1 MITPTRR
8 LAKNDVHIWLIKSH
22 QSLACRELQACE
34 ALLDDTE
41 RWRLQQFLLQAP
53 RSEYLMS
60 RALVRSLLAEYTGIP
75 AQDWRFSANQYGRP
89 EIVSPAS
96 FRHLSFNL
104 SHTEGLL
111 ACAISLD
118 RTVGVDVEKVNQAID
133 PDELAPLIFAPPEL
147 ARWAAASSHKKRDTF
162 FALWT
167 LKEAYLKAR
176 GTGFSIAPDTVCFKM
191 AGARPTIDFI
201 QKGTD
206 NPALWEF
213 LSAMATENHWLAVG
227 ASQTENE
234 KINFNVRWTTSVTAP
249 ELHRLPSQD
258 QL

>member
-1 MITPTRR
+1 MISPTRW

-22 QSLACRELQACE
+22 HPLADGELQACE
-34 ALLDDTE
+34 ALLDRTE
-41 RWRLQQFLLQAP
+41 RWRLQQFLLQGP

-60 RALVRSLLAEYTGIP
+60 RAFVRSLLAEYTGIP
-75 AQDWRFSANQYGRP
+75 AQDWQFSANQYGRP
-89 EIVSPAS
+89 EIVSPAA
-96 FRHLSFNL
+96 FRHLNFNL

-133 PDELAPLIFAPPEL
+133 QDELAPLIFAPPEL
-147 ARWAAASSHKKRDTF
+147 ARLAAEPPHQKQATF
-162 FALWT
+162 FELWT

-176 GTGFSIAPDTVCFKM
+176 GTGFSIAPDTVWFKRV
-191 AGARPTIDFI
+191 GDTPVITFVRES
-201 QKGTD
+201 TD
-206 NPALWEF
+206 NPALWQF
-213 LSAMATENHWLAVG
+213 LSAVATENHWLAVG
-227 ASQTENE
+227 ASQAENE